1 MKAFGMKSL
10 SLAVL
15 GLVGFGMASSASA
28 VCPYPFNVAA
38 GGAWSA
44 QITNAGTL
52 AADSPGLELVNPSAC
67 KMKAFLNAAAGPLA
81 TAAVADTSPTNE
93 QSYHFRFYID
103 TTSLGTNL
111 PSLTSVQVFAA
122 NAAASFP
129 LSGNGKTSAL
139 LRVGIAGTGA
149 GSNPNLVVV
158 ASCNPGSNFICAG
171 FKPLTPGKHWIEG
184 HLTNSATAIANVW
197 IDKASITNDTTPAPD
212 IAVSFDNHDWGGV
225 DTIALG
231 LGGASFN
238 FRQSFTGATN
248 AVWFDNFDSRRQTF
262 IGQ

>member
-1 MKAFGMKSL
+1 MKVFGMKSL

-28 VCPYPFNVAA
+28 TCPYPYDAA
-38 GGAWSA
+38 HGGAWSA
-44 QITNAGTL
+44 QLANNGTL
-52 AADSPGLELVNPSAC
+52 AADSPGLELVNQSAC
-67 KMKAFLNAAAGPLA
+67 KMKAFLNASAGPLS
-81 TAAVADTSPTNE
+81 TAAVADTTPTNE
-93 QSYHFRFYID
+93 ASYHFRFYID
-103 TTSLGTNL
+103 TTTLSTNL
-111 PSLTSVQVFAA
+111 PTLTSVQVFAA

-149 GSNPNLVVV
+149 GNNPNLVVV
-158 ASCNPGSNFICAG
+158 ASCNPGTNFICAK
-171 FKPLTPGKHWIEG
+171 FAPLTPGVHWIEG
-184 HLTNSATAIANVW
+184 HLTNSATAVANIW
-197 IDKASITNDTTPAPD
+197 IDKASITNDTTPTPD
-212 IAVSFDNHDWGGV
+212 IAISFDNHDWAGV
-225 DTIALG
+225 DTVALG